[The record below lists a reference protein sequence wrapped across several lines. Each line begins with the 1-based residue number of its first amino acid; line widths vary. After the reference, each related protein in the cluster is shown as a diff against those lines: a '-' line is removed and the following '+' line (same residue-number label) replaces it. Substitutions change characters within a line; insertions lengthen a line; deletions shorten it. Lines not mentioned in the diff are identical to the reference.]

1 MHSIRKFVGRGT
13 IALALAALVALAVA
27 VQSGQAARS
36 TSADTRQSVVATSVQ
51 LNADPVADLPRETV
65 ADATPS
71 AACVAAANAVKT
83 ALASDRTEDTLESA
97 NATPDTETGAEQTED
112 TNEAAALKP
121 LLSAVAAACGPFVG
135 EKHETVKPSTT
146 RTPPTAQCAA
156 AIQALKAAFAQ
167 QRAQAMAEFTSGTEG
182 TAADMSEDQA
192 AKAQI
197 VSLFSAVKA
206 ACGTSSFD
214 WDHR

>member
-13 IALALAALVALAVA
+13 IALTLATLVALAVA
-27 VQSGQAARS
+27 VQSGQAARG
-36 TSADTRQSVVATSVQ
+36 TSAGMRSSAVASMQ
-51 LNADPVADLPRETV
+51 LNADAHADLARQE
-65 ADATPS
+65 AAESAPS
-71 AACVAAANAVKT
+71 PACVAAVNAVKS
-83 ALASDRTEDTLESA
+83 ALASDRSEDNLETA
-97 NATPDTETGAEQTED
+97 NAAPDTETGAEQTED

-121 LLSAVAAACGPFVG
+121 LFAAVATACGPLVG
-135 EKHETVKPSTT
+135 EKERETVRPSTPP
-146 RTPPTAQCAA
+146 TPPTAQCTA